1 MSSTA
6 WERKFEA
13 FMMKDINFGPYY
25 WEDKAVLPWWRKC
38 AQVSLFV
45 TEKSLRGAEFVGE
58 VVAKVFG
65 IDDSE
70 YQWVLDAQE
79 DAQEDS
85 PEDSAPEEDSP
96 APEDEEN
103 R

>member
-1 MSSTA
+1 MSSS

-13 FMMKDINFGPYY
+13 LMMKDIDFGPYY
-25 WEDKAVLPWWRKC
+25 WEQNSQVPWWRKC
-38 AQVSLFV
+38 AQVSLWA
-45 TEKSLRGAEFVGE
+45 TEKSLRSAEFVGE

-65 IDDSE
+65 IDESE

-79 DAQEDS
+79 DAPTEDA
-85 PEDSAPEEDSP
+85 PTEDPST
-96 APEDEEN
+96 EDEEN